1 MDSISILFAI
11 FFLGWA
17 VLDLFTGKSLYL
29 TRFGMAEYDEMDDGI
44 VYWLVVLGKFAAGAH
59 FAWEFFKY

>member
-29 TRFGMAEYDEMDDGI
+29 TRFGMAEYDEMDDGF

-59 FAWEFFKY
+59 FAWEFFTV